1 MLCKAKRVTE
11 LRQKKK
17 KWNVK
22 TTQYGFALL
31 DVSSLWKFIANRFV
45 DPFTRFYFEGYLQTV
60 LVSDLS
66 HTVYNHL
73 VNSVTEKEIR
83 RNYNYRIMSKYFEMA
98 AKLGGVS
105 IFFCCTLIRF
115 IFKIAFV
122 LKKHCVK

>member
-1 MLCKAKRVTE
+1 MSLPQKSTVLCKAKRVTE

-17 KWNVK
+17 KWNV
-22 TTQYGFALL
+22 TTSPYGFALL

-73 VNSVTEKEIR
+73 VNSVTEKEIK

-105 IFFCCTLIRF
+105 IFFV
-115 IFKIAFV
+115 V
-122 LKKHCVK
+122 LSSELYF

>member
-1 MLCKAKRVTE
+1 MSLPQKSTVLCKAKRVTE
-11 LRQKKK
+11 LSQKKK

-22 TTQYGFALL
+22 TTPYGFALL

-60 LVSDLS
+60 LVSDLTHS
-66 HTVYNHL
+66 VYNRL
-73 VNSVTEKEIR
+73 VNSVTEKEIK

-105 IFFCCTLIRF
+105 MFLYSYQIDI
-115 IFKIAFV
+115 
-122 LKKHCVK
+122 